1 MRDWCVYAMSE
12 YEKWRMME
20 IDKALKEKRPLP
32 PLCET
37 SYPLLVEWAQKM
49 KDLSGR
55 VIQNGAFN
63 AESSQ
68 LSSQLKSFTPT
79 SSPEKDLNMGETN
92 RCRRF
97 ISNGCYSCHY
107 IGSHI
112 SFASDI
118 KSTKKDGRHGI
129 E

>member
-1 MRDWCVYAMSE
+1 MSE
-12 YEKWRMME
+12 YEKWRMGE
-20 IDKALKEKRPLP
+20 IDKALKEKRRLP

-37 SYPLLVEWAQKM
+37 SYLLWVKWAEKM

-79 SSPEKDLNMGETN
+79 SSPETDLNMGETTAAVDLSVMVVTALLLLH
-92 RCRRF
+92 RQQHF
-97 ISNGCYSCHY
+97 IRQQHQKYDKGLAPWS
-107 IGSHI
+107 
-112 SFASDI
+112 
-118 KSTKKDGRHGI
+118 
-129 E
+129 